1 MAYMSSYIYVVYF
14 ISTKGTCVCV
24 ADTAGHYRVSG
35 RACLYVAYTLW
46 PHASSW
52 EQMMC
57 DPVNK
62 CANVGVDAG
71 LVLLAAAVSPAHHT
85 DNIVGPVA
93 LAHQR
98 AARVPLQGR
107 RGGFHQG
114 SPPLF
119 FITIRRKKNHT
130 LSHKPGR
137 NRRPHSCCL
146 HRTCCHPASLRTRGG
161 LYISPGRSGRRE
173 HPAAGWYR
181 TSLRQEERQLNCNV
195 QMRSIWLKC

>member
-1 MAYMSSYIYVVYF
+1 MMS
-14 ISTKGTCVCV
+14 
-24 ADTAGHYRVSG
+24 
-35 RACLYVAYTLW
+35 
-46 PHASSW
+46 
-52 EQMMC
+52 

-62 CANVGVDAG
+62 PANVGVDAG

-85 DNIVGPVA
+85 DNIVGPVT

-114 SPPLF
+114 SHSF
-119 FITIRRKKNHT
+119 YHHKKKIT
-130 LSHKPGR
+130 LSLTNLAGIDA
-137 NRRPHSCCL
+137 PHSCCL
-146 HRTCCHPASLRTRGG
+146 RRTCCHPASLRTHGR

-195 QMRSIWLKC
+195 QMHSILLKC